1 MIPWLDPGDPF
12 PAVSEA
18 QSAPDG
24 LLCAGEE
31 LTPERVLEAYR
42 QGIFPWFSDGQPVL
56 WWSTDPRMVLRVDEL
71 RISHSLKK
79 RLRRMHDP
87 MIEGD
92 THIEVR
98 CDTAFEQVMRACAA
112 PRDEEGGTWIN
123 EAMISTYTSL
133 HRRGHA
139 HSVETWIDGQL
150 AGGLYGL
157 SLGRMFFGE
166 SMFTRATDASK
177 IALAHLV
184 FFLKRLGCPMIDCQQ
199 QTAHLASMGARP
211 VSRASFAAEV
221 GRLVTLPAQVAWPS
235 GSTMAFHQDGS
246 DVRMTRA

>member
-123 EAMISTYTSL
+123 EAMIST
-133 HRRGHA
+133 
-139 HSVETWIDGQL
+139 
-150 AGGLYGL
+150 
-157 SLGRMFFGE
+157 
-166 SMFTRATDASK
+166 
-177 IALAHLV
+177 
-184 FFLKRLGCPMIDCQQ
+184 
-199 QTAHLASMGARP
+199 
-211 VSRASFAAEV
+211 
-221 GRLVTLPAQVAWPS
+221 
-235 GSTMAFHQDGS
+235 
-246 DVRMTRA
+246 